1 MEVTGRRSLIDRMIG
16 AALLKVDVY
25 EEVEHD
31 ESATGQVAV
40 AVGLVAIASGIASW
54 SYGGTGM
61 VVGVLAAYL
70 SWAIFAGTTY
80 LVGDKLFKGTATW
93 GELLR
98 TTGFAQTPGV
108 LFVLGAIPLL
118 GLIVFIPVVIWIV
131 IAVVI
136 AIRQALDI
144 TTGKAV
150 ITAVLGMLLAGVI
163 NGFINKLLGIG

>member
-31 ESATGQVAV
+31 ESATGQAAI

-54 SYGGTGM
+54 TYGGTGI

-80 LVGDKLFKGTATW
+80 FVGDKLFKGTASW

-98 TTGFAQTPGV
+98 TTGFAQSPGV
-108 LFVLGAIPLL
+108 LFVLGAIPIL
-118 GLIVFIPVVIWIV
+118 GLIVFIPVVIWIL

-144 TTGKAV
+144 STGKAV
-150 ITAVLGMLLAGVI
+150 ITGILGALLAGLI
-163 NGFINKLLGIG
+163 NGLINKLLGIG

>member
-16 AALLKVDVY
+16 AALLNIDVY

-31 ESATGQVAV
+31 ESATGQAAI
-40 AVGLVAIASGIASW
+40 AVGLVAVALGVASW
-54 SYGGTGM
+54 KAGGTGILA
-61 VVGVLAAYL
+61 GIFAAYL

-80 LVGDKLFKGTATW
+80 FVGANLFKGTATW

-98 TTGFAQTPGV
+98 TTGFAHSPGV
-108 LFVLGAIPLL
+108 LFVLMAIPVVR
-118 GLIVFIPVVIWIV
+118 LIVFLPLVIWIV
-131 IAVVI
+131 IAVII

-150 ITAVLGMLLAGVI
+150 VTAVLGMLLAGLI
-163 NGFINKLLGIG
+163 NGLINKLLGIG

>member
-16 AALLKVDVY
+16 AALLKIDVY

-31 ESATGQVAV
+31 ESATGQAAI
-40 AVGLVAIASGIASW
+40 AVGLVAVASGIASW
-54 SYGGTGM
+54 SYGGTGI
-61 VVGVLAAYL
+61 VVGVIAAYL

-80 LVGDKLFKGTATW
+80 FVGDKLFKGTATW

-98 TTGFAQTPGV
+98 TTGFAQSPGV
-108 LFVLGAIPLL
+108 LFVIGAIPLL
-118 GLIVFIPVVIWIV
+118 GLIIFIPVVIWIV

-150 ITAVLGMLLAGVI
+150 VTAVLGMLLAGLI
-163 NGFINKLLGIG
+163 NGLINRLLGIG

>member
-31 ESATGQVAV
+31 ESATGQAAI

-54 SYGGTGM
+54 TYGGTGI

-80 LVGDKLFKGTATW
+80 FVGDKLFKGTASW

-98 TTGFAQTPGV
+98 TTGFAQSPGV
-108 LFVLGAIPLL
+108 LFVLGAIPIL
-118 GLIVFIPVVIWIV
+118 GLIVFIPVVIWIL

-144 TTGKAV
+144 STGKAV
-150 ITAVLGMLLAGVI
+150 ATGFLGGLMALLI
-163 NGFINKLLGIG
+163 NGLINKLLGIG

>member
-1 MEVTGRRSLIDRMIG
+1 MEVTARRSVIDRMVG

-31 ESATGQVAV
+31 ESATGQAAI

-54 SYGGTGM
+54 SYGGTGI

-70 SWAIFAGTTY
+70 SWAIFAATTY
-80 LVGDKLFKGTATW
+80 FVGDKLFRGTATW

-98 TTGFAQTPGV
+98 TTGFAQSPGV
-108 LFVLGAIPLL
+108 LFAVGAIPLI
-118 GLIVFIPVVIWIV
+118 GLIIFIPVVIWIV

-150 ITAVLGMLLAGVI
+150 VTAVLGMLLAGLI
-163 NGFINKLLGIG
+163 NGLINRALGIG

>member
-1 MEVTGRRSLIDRMIG
+1 MEVTGRRSLIERMIG

-31 ESATGQVAV
+31 ESATGQAAI

-54 SYGGTGM
+54 TYGGTGI

-70 SWAIFAGTTY
+70 SWAIFAATTY
-80 LVGDKLFKGTATW
+80 FVGDKLFKGTASW

-98 TTGFAQTPGV
+98 TIGFAQSPGV
-108 LFVLGAIPLL
+108 LFVLGAIPIL
-118 GLIVFIPVVIWIV
+118 GLIVFIPVVIWIL

-144 TTGKAV
+144 STGKAV
-150 ITAVLGMLLAGVI
+150 AAGFLGWLMALLI
-163 NGFINKLLGIG
+163 NGLINKLLGIG

>member
-31 ESATGQVAV
+31 ESATGQAAI

-54 SYGGTGM
+54 TYGGTGI

-80 LVGDKLFKGTATW
+80 FVGDKLFKGTASW

-98 TTGFAQTPGV
+98 TTGFAQSPGV
-108 LFVLGAIPLL
+108 LFVLGAIPIL
-118 GLIVFIPVVIWIV
+118 GLIVFIPVVIWIL

-150 ITAVLGMLLAGVI
+150 ATGFLGGLMALLI
-163 NGFINKLLGIG
+163 NGLINKLLGIG